1 MQPILFFLVLTLEI
15 YLHRNLKFKI
25 MYMESFIRTI
35 SIVTFLF
42 AWNVGMSQ
50 NFTQVIKGR
59 VIDQQ
64 TQNPLPGVAV
74 IVKGTDPVQG
84 ASTDM
89 DGYFKIEKVKI
100 GRVSLIVSYLGY
112 HTQYVDNISL
122 SSGKELILNIKMEEE
137 VNQINEV
144 VVSAEKDKSETINTM
159 ATISART
166 FSVEE
171 SQRYAGARN
180 DVSRMAANYAGVNT
194 ANDAVNDI
202 VIRGNSPN
210 GLLWRLE
217 GVDIPN
223 PNHFGTMGATGGP
236 VSMLNNNLLSNS
248 DFMTGAFPAE
258 YGNALSGVFDLKMR
272 SGNYEKHEFL
282 AQVGLNGFEFGA
294 EGPISLKSRS
304 SYLINYRYST
314 LGAMAALGIDFGTGT
329 AIPKYQ
335 DLSFKFNY
343 PTKKFGNFSIF
354 GLGGISAISFINSTK
369 DTTNEEQSMYGDN
382 RYDIYSKN
390 IMGVAGLTH
399 TYIINEKTYTKLIL
413 AGSGI
418 ENSGI
423 LDTVYGNGN
432 TALYMDQTL
441 RNTQLTA
448 SFYVNKKINVHHNVR
463 VGIIDKNL
471 GYTFIDS
478 VYVASLNGF
487 QTLFNSSGSSNLLQT
502 YIEWQYKITD
512 NLIFNSGVNYMH
524 LTLNNSNSIE
534 PRAGIKYLFGKG
546 QSLSAGYGLHSMMQT
561 LFVYFNETRLD
572 NGTYVRNNENLDFT
586 KAHHFV
592 LAYDNQLTKTLRF
605 KAETYYQHVFDA
617 VVNQYPDNY
626 SLLNSSSISF
636 VMLDSMKNAGS
647 GENYGV
653 ELTLEKF
660 MDKGFYGLFTTSIFK
675 SEYKGS
681 DKVTHPTAFDGRFVF
696 NVLAGK
702 EFGLNLHK
710 ENAKSKKY
718 IVVDAKATY
727 AGGQRYVP
735 IDLEKSAQAHSA
747 VYDNENAYSVKF
759 RNYFRADLRVAYKI
773 EGKKVSQEMAFDI
786 QNISNNKNPLYM
798 NYNAKTGKEEV
809 VNQLGLFP
817 MVQYRVVF

>member
-1 MQPILFFLVLTLEI
+1 M
-15 YLHRNLKFKI
+15 YL
-25 MYMESFIRTI
+25 ESFIKTI

-42 AWNVGMSQ
+42 AWNIGMSQ

-59 VIDQQ
+59 IIDQQ
-64 TQNPLPGVAV
+64 TQTPLPGVAV

-89 DGYFKIEKVKI
+89 DGYFKIEKVNI

-236 VSMLNNNLLSNS
+236 VGMLNNNLLSNS

-335 DLSFKFNY
+335 DLSFKFNF
-343 PTKKFGNFSIF
+343 PTKKLGTFSIF
-354 GLGGISAISFINSTK
+354 GLGGTSAISFINSTK
-369 DTTNEEQSMYGDN
+369 DTTDEVQSMYGDN

-390 IMGVAGLTH
+390 KMGVAGLTH

-487 QTLFNSSGSSNLLQT
+487 QTLFNSSGSTNLLQS
-502 YIEWQYKITD
+502 YIEWQYKIND
-512 NLIFNSGVNYMH
+512 NLIFNSGVNYMY
-524 LTLNNSNSIE
+524 LALSKSNSIE
-534 PRAGIKYLFGKG
+534 PRAGIKYLLGKG
-546 QSLSAGYGLHSMMQT
+546 QSISAGYGLHSNMQP
-561 LFVYFNETRLD
+561 LFVYFNETRLN
-572 NGTYVRNNENLDFT
+572 NGSYVKNNENLDFT

-617 VVNQYPDNY
+617 VVNHYPDNY

-636 VMLDSMKNAGS
+636 VMLDSMKNAGT

-702 EFGLNLHK
+702 EFGLNLNK

-735 IDLEKSAQAHSA
+735 IDLEKSAQAHAA
-747 VYDNENAYSVKF
+747 VWDNENAYSVKF
-759 RNYFRADLRVAYKI
+759 RNYFRADIRVAYKI
-773 EGKKVSQEMAFDI
+773 ENKKISQEMAFDI

>member
-1 MQPILFFLVLTLEI
+1 
-15 YLHRNLKFKI
+15 
-25 MYMESFIRTI
+25 MESFIRTI

>member
-1 MQPILFFLVLTLEI
+1 MRTTVKTIAIVAFFLTW
-15 YLHRNLKFKI
+15 NL
-25 MYMESFIRTI
+25 
-35 SIVTFLF
+35 
-42 AWNVGMSQ
+42 GMSQ

-59 VIDQQ
+59 VIDEQ
-64 TQNPLPGVAV
+64 TQTPLPGVAV
-74 IVKGTDPVQG
+74 VVRGTDPVQG

-112 HTQYVDNISL
+112 HTQYLDNISL
-122 SSGKELILNIKMEEE
+122 SSGKELILNIKMSEE

-144 VVSAEKDKSETINTM
+144 VVSAEKDKSETINAM
-159 ATISART
+159 ATLSART

-294 EGPISLKSRS
+294 EGPISVSNRS

-343 PTKKFGNFSIF
+343 PTKKLGTFSIF
-354 GLGGISAISFINSTK
+354 GLGGTSAISFINSTK
-369 DTTNEEQSMYGDN
+369 DTTDEEQSMYGDN
-382 RYDIYSKN
+382 RFDIYSKN
-390 IMGVAGLTH
+390 KMGVAGLTH
-399 TYIINEKTYTKLIL
+399 TYIINENTYSKLIL
-413 AGSGI
+413 SGSGI
-418 ENSGI
+418 ENSGL
-423 LDTVYGNGN
+423 LDTIHGNGS
-432 TALYMDQTL
+432 TSLYMDQTL

-448 SFYVNKKINVHHNVR
+448 SFYVNKKINVHHNLR

-487 QTLFNSSGSSNLLQT
+487 QTLFNSSGSTNLLQS

-512 NLIFNSGVNYMH
+512 NVIFNSGVNYMH
-524 LTLNNSNSIE
+524 LALNNSNSLE
-534 PRAGIKYLFGKG
+534 PRAGIKYLFRKG
-546 QSLSAGYGLHSMMQT
+546 QSLSAGYGLHSNMQP
-561 LFVYFNETRLD
+561 LFVYFTETRLD
-572 NGTYVRNNENLDFT
+572 NGSYIRNNENLDFT

-636 VMLDSMKNAGS
+636 VTLDSMKNAGT

-702 EFGLNLHK
+702 EFGLNLKK

-718 IVVDAKATY
+718 FVVDAKATY

-735 IDLEKSAQAHSA
+735 IDLEKSALAHSA
-747 VYDNENAYSVKF
+747 VWDEENAYSVKF
-759 RNYFRADLRVAYKI
+759 RNYFRADIRVAYKI
-773 EGKKVSQEMAFDI
+773 EGKKISQEMALDI

-798 NYNAKTGKEEV
+798 NYNANTGKEEV

-817 MVQYRVVF
+817 MMQYRIVF